1 MTEIEIRGERIFING
16 TTITSEN
23 EALQKLVASLPI
35 PKDIP
40 IFAPEYVIAI
50 HAVERFNAKIISG
63 DALTTLA
70 PKKGNLY

>member
-23 EALQKLVASLPI
+23 EAVQKLVASLPI

-40 IFAPEYVIAI
+40 IFAPEYVIAMS
-50 HAVERFNAKIISG
+50 AVERFNAKIISG

-70 PKKGNLY
+70 PKKGDLY